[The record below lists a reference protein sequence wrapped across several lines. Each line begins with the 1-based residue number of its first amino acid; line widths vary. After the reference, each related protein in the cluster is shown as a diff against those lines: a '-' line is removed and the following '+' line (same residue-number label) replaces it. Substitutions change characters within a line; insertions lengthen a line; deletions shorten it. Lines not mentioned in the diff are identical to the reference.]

1 MSEKEAYVTSKEEK
15 QDLFVFC
22 CVLVAFIGIEVTGV
36 FII

>member
-1 MSEKEAYVTSKEEK
+1 MTEKENLYTTSKEEK

-36 FII
+36 I